1 LNVVVPLRLNRAAAE
16 NFIARVSGTI
26 VNIASV
32 LARAPDGGTYS
43 GTSRSN
49 PEPDRSRS
57 ST

>member
-1 LNVVVPLRLNRAAAE
+1 MPLRLNRAAAE

-26 VNIASV
+26 LNIASV

-43 GTSRSN
+43 GTSRPN

-57 ST
+57 SI